1 MQLYWSL
8 TFSRPKQRPPVP
20 PPIDWTFGRVLRLK
34 KTVRSASKYAVHT
47 VTSQKVH
54 YFVFQQQFLLAGN
67 WLCDANKLQ
76 FKLPVLSPPYL
87 RLTLRVLLPI
97 GGLPL
102 LPFAPC
108 AACHCCDRHH
118 CCYYLFMLR
127 KVRESVFSVRLMV
140 PDPVLTSCIVNK
152 ATAGQTAVFL

>member
-1 MQLYWSL
+1 M
-8 TFSRPKQRPPVP
+8 P

-76 FKLPVLSPPYL
+76 FKLPVLSPYL

-97 GGLPL
+97 GGCPYCLLLRVLPVT
-102 LPFAPC
+102 
-108 AACHCCDRHH
+108 AAIDTIAAIIYL
-118 CCYYLFMLR
+118 CYAKYG
-127 KVRESVFSVRLMV
+127 KACSVS
-140 PDPVLTSCIVNK
+140 
-152 ATAGQTAVFL
+152 G